1 MPRVPVAILA
11 GGLFG
16 GAVWLLLAALTG
28 HVDLT
33 AVRVRRWRRH
43 VGSRGGK
50 RLLAAAVA
58 GVAVLVAT
66 RWVAVSAA
74 VAAAV
79 ALWPRLFGAAAEQEQ
94 LIGRLE
100 AFATWVE
107 GLRDTIATGLA
118 LPEAIPATAETA
130 PQVIQRPLQDLVAR
144 MRAREPLDRA
154 LLAFAD
160 DLDDAV
166 ADQAIA
172 ALVLNSRAQGRQLK
186 TVLSTLAEATR
197 RQVEVRR
204 AVESE
209 RRGPRRGVKITMVV
223 TMVFIVGLPLT
234 NHGYVAAFATPV
246 GQLVLAVDVALFVAA
261 FAWLRRLATFQA
273 PSRLLATPMVRQ
285 QRAAAGA
292 AGQPRGVS
300 GWVLY
305 GTAWRPTVQS

>member
-33 AVRVRRWRRH
+33 AVRVRGWRRH
-43 VGSRGGK
+43 VRSRGGK

-118 LPEAIPATAETA
+118 LPEAIPTTAETA

-273 PSRLLATPMVRQ
+273 PSRLLAPIFTQRVR
-285 QRAAAGA
+285 
-292 AGQPRGVS
+292 P
-300 GWVLY
+300 
-305 GTAWRPTVQS
+305 